1 MRLWAIGGL
10 VAFLIADVALVGF
23 ALSANQPATESA
35 AAVRPQGPADS
46 ADPAAKPSTSPTP
59 SAEPAADAD
68 ADADSVAAITPTRV
82 LAALNEDVAW
92 RVTSGACPDAVASP
106 ELTRDGGGSWE
117 STNASR
123 PTGVT
128 AVQRGIVS
136 SAQVAS
142 FIGLSDDDCTPQY
155 VRTFV
160 AGDNYGS
167 YPEQLQGAWFLNP
180 ADPSYLHTPGAD
192 RTAPCDAAVQ
202 VAPRDG
208 DNAALLCGDNA
219 VHLTADGGETW
230 TVAAS
235 VGSAVSVTASADGYL
250 AAAVGEE
257 DCAGVQLH
265 SLTATGEA
273 SVSGCLLL
281 GADPATLAGAVA
293 LAVGDGTL
301 WVWAGDSFGRS
312 SDGGAT
318 WL

>member
-23 ALSANQPATESA
+23 ALSANQPATDSA
-35 AAVRPQGPADS
+35 AAVRPHSQGS
-46 ADPAAKPSTSPTP
+46 ADPADPTATPSTSPTP
-59 SAEPAADAD
+59 GAAPAADAE
-68 ADADSVAAITPTRV
+68 ADSIAAVTPTRV

-92 RVTSGACPDAVASP
+92 RVTSGACPDAVTSP
-106 ELTRDGGGSWE
+106 ELTRDGGGSWD

-142 FIGLSDDDCTPQY
+142 FIGLSDEDCSPQY

-180 ADPSYLHTPGAD
+180 ADPTYLHTPDAD

-208 DNAALLCGDNA
+208 DNAALLCADNA
-219 VHLTADGGETW
+219 VHITADGGESW
-230 TVAAS
+230 TAAAS

-250 AAAVGEE
+250 AAAVGAEE
-257 DCAGVQLH
+257 CAGVQLH

-273 SVSGCLLL
+273 SVSGCLLVESDS
-281 GADPATLAGAVA
+281 AALAGAVA

-301 WVWAGDSFGRS
+301 WVWAGDSFARS